1 MSIASRQATL
11 YTKDKLEEGKK
22 VHRLT
27 KTLTLPVTTAE
38 NSQWVVKGACEL
50 REHILHSVCEFERV
64 QGSYFSKCNL
74 ESLL

>member
-27 KTLTLPVTTAE
+27 RTPTLQATTG
-38 NSQWVVKGACEL
+38 NSQWVVRGACEL
-50 REHILHSVCEFERV
+50 REALALSM
-64 QGSYFSKCNL
+64 
-74 ESLL
+74 